1 MTKETVSIM
10 RSLSNEIERCQGDR
24 MVDFLKMALVA
35 VMEREAGEFCGA
47 EYGARSDE
55 RVNCRNGYRPRALET
70 RLGSV
75 EL

>member
-10 RSLSNEIERCQGDR
+10 RSLSKELEHCEGDR

-35 VMEREAGEFCGA
+35 VMEREVADLCGA